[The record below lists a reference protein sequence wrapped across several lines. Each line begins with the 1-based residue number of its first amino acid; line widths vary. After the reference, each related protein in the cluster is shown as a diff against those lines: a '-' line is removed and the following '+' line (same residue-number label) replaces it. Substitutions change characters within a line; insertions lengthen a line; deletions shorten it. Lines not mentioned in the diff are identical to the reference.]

1 MKIKDVIGI
10 DASKLTL
17 DCCIQA
23 GLVNKPKP
31 LN

>member
-17 DCCIQA
+17 DCC
-23 GLVNKPKP
+23 LP
-31 LN
+31 LDLYYKYKLL